1 MAVSVDAEGSWR
13 WLVSHLTPPIQKGNI
28 AEGTCRKHVEIL
40 ENLGFPVRKCIG
52 SWYGVKVKYYFKT
65 HVLSRFEEVFSCSFE
80 AAVLYLGEEVGALS
94 RVFAL
99 IEDLDE
105 GFSRRTCLSHLRVAL
120 LAGKGDLRGACRS
133 FYETGMRG
141 YEAGCAGPQFDKVNQ
156 YLGDLGLFEELAS
169 EAVLHVVHMRIKDYI
184 RENFAGQ

>member
-184 RENFAGQ
+184 SENFAGQ